1 MFQIN
6 HKTTQ
11 QILGYKTIFVL
22 SIIGTNPQKIHL
34 LISLILKEW
43 KSSLQW
49 AEIFKIKYW
58 HEISFICTYMRPNS
72 LCDYFNLFVNQ
83 SIYPDEIIV

>member
-49 AEIFKIKYW
+49 AEIFKYFPEMK
-58 HEISFICTYMRPNS
+58 FALICTYMRPNS
-72 LCDYFNLFVNQ
+72 LLRLLQSVVDQ
-83 SIYPDEIIV
+83 SIYLMKLL